1 MTNIAVASFRWLDA
15 LEKEFDKS
23 FVDLESLFMGL
34 HGEIDSG
41 DLSEESVSETIES
54 ARDRIKEMC
63 SSWSQLV
70 HKAQTIFQMN
80 CKLEAQIVN
89 LKSDLVEARAFRK
102 ASEKELEKLMIEL
115 HTSQLQ
121 FQKLKSSSGTNSQ
134 PNSNN
139 TSLNG
144 DSDAD
149 LIQKRLEEE
158 MQRRF
163 NASNEHMNQALLQA
177 ELDECKKENAQLK
190 EQIVNLNSEIYGS
203 RLAAKY
209 LDKELAGRIQQIQL
223 FGKNLKNEDHERLW
237 NQLEAEIHL
246 HRQKTVIRSCRHK
259 RNQTRIQQRKAAEL
273 TSSGSQTTITMEEE
287 AAARSHLND
296 DIEALR
302 RANLLG
308 KLRLVTLKRNDPKEG
323 LGISITGGREH
334 GVPILISDIHDNGP
348 ASRSGK
354 LFVGDA
360 ILAVNGIDL
369 KEAMHSEAVE
379 VLSNLSG
386 DINLHVVFIA
396 QEEDSD
402 PENASVNDL
411 A

>member
-115 HTSQLQ
+115 HSSQLQ
-121 FQKLKSSSGTNSQ
+121 FQKLKTGQS
-134 PNSNN
+134 NSNN

-144 DSDAD
+144 TDGSSDAD

-158 MQRRF
+158 MERRF
-163 NASNEHMNQALLQA
+163 NASNEHMNHALLQC

-190 EQIVNLNSEIYGS
+190 EQIVNLNSEVYGS

-237 NQLEAEIHL
+237 SQLEAEIHL

-259 RNQTRIQQRKAAEL
+259 RNQARMHPMK
-273 TSSGSQTTITMEEE
+273 SSASQTTIRE
-287 AAARSHLND
+287 SD
-296 DIEALR
+296 DIDELK

-308 KLRLVTLKRNDPKEG
+308 KLRLVTLKRSDPKEG

-396 QEEDSD
+396 QEDDSD
-402 PENASVNDL
+402 QESASVNDL